1 MRAMTLHI
9 NLETLIR
16 KGLFHK
22 EALDTVLCHFVKR
35 HLRAQKEGISF
46 PRYHFKVCPFTKDFR
61 KTNRIILISPQGAAL
76 SRLKSQYAKKPKN
89 PV

>member
-1 MRAMTLHI
+1 MAIRFD
-9 NLETLIR
+9 LEVLIR
-16 KGLFHK
+16 KGLIPK
-22 EALDTVLCHFVKR
+22 EALDIVLCHFVKR

-76 SRLKSQYAKKPKN
+76 SLLKSQYAKKPKN